1 VLKRGTIV
9 KAVLSNDSGKPR
21 PALVIQSDLF
31 AEHPSTAVLPITTD
45 LEDAPLVRVRM
56 QPSTTNGLR
65 KVSDV
70 MVDKI
75 QSLPLRR
82 IEAEIGIADAETLDS
97 VVMALA
103 LFVGM

>member
-1 VLKRGTIV
+1 MT
-9 KAVLSNDSGKPR
+9 AVLSNAYGKPR

-31 AEHPSTAVLPITTD
+31 AEHPSTTVLPITSD
-45 LEDAPLVRVRM
+45 LEHAPLVRVRM
-56 QPSTTNGLR
+56 QPSATNGLR

-82 IEAEIGIADAETLDS
+82 IGNEIGVADAETLDS

-103 LFVGM
+103 LFLGM

>member
-1 VLKRGTIV
+1 MRRGTIV
-9 KAVLSNDSGKPR
+9 TAVLSNDYGRPH

-31 AEHPSTAVLPITTD
+31 AEHPSTTVLPITSD
-45 LEDAPLVRVRM
+45 LEQAPLVRVRM
-56 QPSTTNGLR
+56 HPSPANGLR

-82 IEAEIGIADAETLDS
+82 IGSEIGTADAETMDK
-97 VVMALA
+97 VMMALA
-103 LFVGM
+103 LFLGM

>member
-1 VLKRGTIV
+1 LRRGTIV
-9 KAVLSNDSGKPR
+9 AAVLSNDYGKPR

-31 AEHPSTAVLPITTD
+31 AEHPSTTVLPITSD
-45 LEDAPLVRVRM
+45 LEQAPFVRVRM
-56 QPSTTNGLR
+56 HPSAANGLR
-65 KVSDV
+65 KTSDV

-82 IEAEIGIADAETLDS
+82 IGAGIGTADAEAMNQ

-103 LFVGM
+103 LFLGM